1 MDRDRHR
8 RRMVASMG
16 NGRTWAAVKRR
27 FSGSRRSSDER
38 GAVLIEALIVIP
50 VLMMITLG
58 VIEYGGAY
66 REDATVAAATRAGAR
81 TASAL
86 SKQDFGVTTA
96 DAGVTTANAV
106 ASVLQSLGSKAP
118 QQLWIYQVNASA
130 SCAPPSFSGCT
141 YKIGYGWDSVNK
153 KFNTSLLAGSTAWP
167 GTKQSACAG
176 GIIDQIGVWVTV
188 NHTAV
193 THMFGTG
200 RALTGKTIMRLEP
213 FVGAG
218 SCAAS

>member
-1 MDRDRHR
+1 MDRERHR

-27 FSGSRRSSDER
+27 FSGSRRTSDER

-66 REDATVAAATRAGAR
+66 REDSTVAAATRAGAR

-86 SKQDFGVTTA
+86 SKSDFGVTTTDSGA
-96 DAGVTTANAV
+96 TTAQAV
-106 ASVLQSLGSKAP
+106 ASVLQSLGSNAP
-118 QQLWIYQVNASA
+118 QQVWIYRVEPAPSTCGPPTFSA
-130 SCAPPSFSGCT
+130 CT
-141 YKIGYGWDSVNK
+141 YKIGYQWVPASKSFSTNV
-153 KFNTSLLAGSTAWP
+153 LPGSTAWP
-167 GTKQSACAG
+167 KEKQNACAG
-176 GIIDQIGVWVTV
+176 GIIDQIGVWVTI

-200 RALTGKTIMRLEP
+200 RALTGSTIMRFEP
-213 FVGAG
+213 NVSN

>member
-1 MDRDRHR
+1 
-8 RRMVASMG
+8 MG
-16 NGRTWAAVKRR
+16 NGRTWAALKRR
-27 FSGSRRSSDER
+27 FSGSRRAGDER

-66 REDATVAAATRAGAR
+66 REDSTVAAATRAGAR

-86 SKQDFGVTTA
+86 SKSDFGVTPATDSGYVTA
-96 DAGVTTANAV
+96 QAV

-118 QQLWIYQVNASA
+118 QQLWIYQVNGSA

-141 YKIGYGWDSVNK
+141 YKIGYGWDSANK
-153 KFNTSLLAGSTAWP
+153 KFFTSLLSGSTAWP
-167 GTKQSACAG
+167 AAKQSACAG
-176 GIIDQIGVWVTV
+176 GTIDQIGVWVTV

-200 RALTGKTIMRLEP
+200 RALTGKTIMRFEP
-213 FVGAG
+213 NV
-218 SCAAS
+218 SNTCAAS